1 MTWYILH
8 TVHTYVEYKLP
19 SRGVLCVRAFQIGI
33 PFVTYLICQ
42 VSYCASTT
50 HHNLFRKKE
59 LSSYLRTD
67 TQVVWT
73 TLSPS
78 PYVEDRQY
86 DTFFC
91 RYAAPTSTYHLPVAS
106 SSLSSSENPPS
117 PSLLLFH
124 HSPSSNTEDS
134 PLI

>member
-1 MTWYILH
+1 MVHITHSTYICRIETSVTWGAVCACI
-8 TVHTYVEYKLP
+8 P
-19 SRGVLCVRAFQIGI
+19 SRDSLCDLSHLSSIILCFDYSSQS
-33 PFVTYLICQ
+33 
-42 VSYCASTT
+42 VSK
-50 HHNLFRKKE
+50 KKE
-59 LSSYLRTD
+59 LSSYLRMD

-124 HSPSSNTEDS
+124 HTPSSNTEDS